1 MRTTEPTD
9 LASLQRN
16 IERLI
21 KSQQLLN
28 LSRKPD
34 VSRAK
39 RQPDQVTLEQLFEN
53 ASLLQRA
60 LLHSESAYTVLA
72 AAQAR
77 NQEYQ
82 VDVLEAEIL
91 RGQSGDLERDHM
103 MRGVM
108 LASEYQLIAR
118 QSQSLLRADDKRLR
132 EAAQSG
138 VRRLL
143 SINQRVA
150 HSYAQPLDGV
160 ECGRALDVYES
171 VLLAHASDDQ
181 FAGLHSVLLAN
192 LRDQFC
198 RRFSGAN
205 YDGRRVEDYRGDGLL
220 GSRSPLARASVLNNH
235 NLSRLQE
242 TRLGPEY
249 ARQIDVQAPEEP
261 TTDLYTAALDPTA
274 SNHRDAKRILTKLVI
289 AGGLTEMTGLLTHV
303 IANGNAVQEP
313 PADYRKFGQLLT
325 GTAAEQR
332 FQAVQ
337 ALFDA
342 CYGAAGVKAIRD
354 YVLAFRR
361 HGNGGRLDRID
372 VPAAQP
378 LAGWGPQQY
387 PHEDKPYWRIN
398 KADTLTAVT
407 TPEEISLVEQVVE
420 QLPTVRDFQA
430 AMIKD
435 ILESTVALNGFQMIL
450 PPDIL
455 VAVQPVAD
463 HYPAVRVTWSNDE
476 KRFQFDLDEQLQLAA
491 EAQKNPLC
499 DAMRAVVIAGL
510 HDQLSINTITT
521 RSVRATTET
530 KPTRP
535 KDTEQL
541 DSTQP
546 NRPVRIH
553 PAGNFIVTLSEPVD
567 PAEVTHHIAAVDDS
581 SVKLTVER
589 RAHWADLAPQL
600 TIQSRQQALDRLLAE
615 QPDCVSTEEQQLLRR
630 VILQPGSHRLSLE
643 RIITDL
649 LANEQRGRRLLDN
662 SRPWHQLLER
672 LQELEAEIYDEALQ
686 HYVGITSNRP
696 QGPLPKILTMA
707 DRMQSDATAQAVRGT
722 TQSVPMRSKPTQTY
736 VPSARYE
743 YVVPMRER
751 GVAKTKQYTIMRG
764 KSAVEALWQ
773 ILNPGV

>member
-1 MRTTEPTD
+1 MRPTEPTD
-9 LASLQRN
+9 LAGLQRS
-16 IERLI
+16 IEKLI

-28 LSRKPD
+28 LSRHPD
-34 VSRAK
+34 VSKAK
-39 RQPDQVTLEQLFEN
+39 RQPDQVTLDQLFEH

-60 LLHSESAYTVLA
+60 LHHPESAYTVLA

-82 VDVLEAEIL
+82 VDVLETEIL
-91 RGQSGDLERDHM
+91 RGQSGDLERDHT
-103 MRGVM
+103 MRGVI

-118 QSQSLLRADDKRLR
+118 QSQGLLRADDRKVR

-150 HSYAQPLDGV
+150 RSYAQPLDGV
-160 ECGRALDVYES
+160 ECGRALDVYASE
-171 VLLAHASDDQ
+171 LLAHASDDQ
-181 FAGLHSVLLAN
+181 FAGLHSVLFAN
-192 LRDQFC
+192 LRNEFC
-198 RRFSGAN
+198 RRFAGAD

-220 GSRSPLARASVLNNH
+220 GSRSLLARASVLNNH

-249 ARQIDVQAPEEP
+249 ARQIDAQLSDEP

-274 SNHRDAKRILTKLVI
+274 DQHRDAKRILTKLVI
-289 AGGLTEMTGLLTHV
+289 AGGLTEMTALLTHV

-313 PADYRKFGQLLT
+313 PADYQKFGQLLT
-325 GTAAEQR
+325 GEAAEQR
-332 FQAVQ
+332 FKAVQ
-337 ALFDA
+337 ALLDA
-342 CYGAAGVKAIRD
+342 CYGATGVKAVRD
-354 YVLAFRR
+354 YVFAFRR
-361 HGNGGRLDRID
+361 HATGARLDRID
-372 VPAAQP
+372 VPATRP
-378 LAGWGPQQY
+378 LTGWAPQQY

-398 KADTLTAVT
+398 KAETLTAAT
-407 TPEEISLVEQVVE
+407 APEEISLVEQVVE
-420 QLPTVRDFQA
+420 QLPAVRDFQA

-463 HYPAVRVTWSNDE
+463 RYPAVQVTWSNDE
-476 KRFQFDLDEQLQLAA
+476 KRFQFELDEQLQLAT
-491 EAQKNPLC
+491 ETPKNPLC

-521 RSVRATTET
+521 RSVRTTTES
-530 KPTRP
+530 KPTKSNNP
-535 KDTEQL
+535 EQP

-546 NRPVRIH
+546 NKPVRIH
-553 PAGNFIVTLSEPVD
+553 PAGNFIVTLSEPAD
-567 PAEVTHHIAAVDDS
+567 PAEVTHHITAVDDS
-581 SVKLTVER
+581 SIKLTVER

-600 TIQSRQQALDRLLAE
+600 TMQSRQQALDRLLAE
-615 QPDCVSTEEQQLLRR
+615 QPDCVSAEEQHLLRR

-649 LANEQRGRRLLDN
+649 LANEQRGKRLLDN

-686 HYVGITSNRP
+686 HYVGVTSNEP

-707 DRMQSDATAQAVRGT
+707 SRMQSDATAQAARGT
-722 TQSVPMRSKPTQTY
+722 TQSIPMRTKPTQTY

-743 YVVPMRER
+743 YEVPMRER